1 CFVWEGPIQGAIAH
15 LRERGVAIELGP
27 VGRTGARGDSNS
39 VYFRDPDDNELEVYC
54 DNNPEEYI
62 QMPNAYLG
70 KEKLEFA
77 QADKGLAEMLAEM
90 QH

>member
-1 CFVWEGPIQGAIAH
+1 V
-15 LRERGVAIELGP
+15 
-27 VGRTGARGDSNS
+27 TKS

-70 KEKLEFA
+70 TEKLEFA

-90 QH
+90 RH